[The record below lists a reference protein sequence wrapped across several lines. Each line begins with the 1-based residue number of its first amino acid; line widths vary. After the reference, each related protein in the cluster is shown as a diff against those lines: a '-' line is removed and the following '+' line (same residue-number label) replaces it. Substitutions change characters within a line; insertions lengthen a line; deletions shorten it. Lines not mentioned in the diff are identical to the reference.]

1 MDNLLFLIFF
11 MALPIIAVE
20 FAIKGLTFCLDKLFN
35 KKYLNYQTA
44 FGLFFVVFYNP
55 VIFVYSNRAI
65 NWLFCATIL
74 PNSQQTCYWLGLI
87 LISLQFIFA
96 GILIIIGLISS
107 KFQKKISTSLY
118 IFVNAFL
125 AFCLVIV
132 SSGWG
137 LWGIYNLPAEWGLPG
152 NLSPSIGFVEIFYI
166 TPPAIFIS
174 FLAALALFNSLW
186 EKSGNTNHSVSL
198 RND

>member
-1 MDNLLFLIFF
+1 
-11 MALPIIAVE
+11 MALTIIAVE
-20 FAIKGLTFCLDKLFN
+20 FAVKGLTFCLDKLFN

-55 VIFVYSNRAI
+55 VIFVYLNRAI

-74 PNSQQTCYWLGLI
+74 PNSQQISYYFGLI

-137 LWGIYNLPAEWGLPG
+137 LWGICGLYDVWGRIG
-152 NLSPSIGFVEIFYI
+152 NLSPGVGFVEIFYI

-174 FLAALALFNSLW
+174 FLAALALFNSLRK
-186 EKSGNTNHSVSL
+186 KSGYIE
-198 RND
+198 

>member
-11 MALPIIAVE
+11 MALPIIVVE

-55 VIFVYSNRAI
+55 VIFVYLNRAI

-74 PNSQQTCYWLGLI
+74 PNPQQTCYWLGLI
-87 LISLQFIFA
+87 LISLQLIFA

-137 LWGIYNLPAEWGLPG
+137 LWGIYNLYDVWGRPG
-152 NLSPSIGFVEIFYI
+152 NLSPGVGAVLIFYI

-174 FLAALALFNSLW
+174 FVVALALFICLW